1 MRADRSSREIAAGSL
16 VCSLASWKT
25 RV

>member
-16 VCSLASWKT
+16 VCSLASRKT